1 MLTHEI
7 QVVKPTHTKSVS
19 GKMEFRRRQ
28 RLKQDLKNRHL
39 RVSDGAVWNNSDY
52 VEIIEIIY
60 DYNSV
65 TEWDGVKPLN
75 VVVRSWESD
84 EDFYVNIFDLEALR

>member
-7 QVVKPTHTKSVS
+7 IVNKPAHNNPVS

-28 RLKQDLKNRHL
+28 RLKQDLKNRKFS
-39 RVSDGAVWNNSDY
+39 VGDTVVWSDTEY

-65 TEWDGVKPLN
+65 LEWDGVKPLN
-75 VVVRSWESD
+75 VVVRSWESQ
-84 EDFYVNIFDLEALR
+84 EEYYVNIFDLEAI